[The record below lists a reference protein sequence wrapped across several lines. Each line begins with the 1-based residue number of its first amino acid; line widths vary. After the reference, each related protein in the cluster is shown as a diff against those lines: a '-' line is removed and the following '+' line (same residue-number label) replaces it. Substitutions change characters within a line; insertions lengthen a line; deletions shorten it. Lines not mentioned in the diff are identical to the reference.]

1 MAVLKV
7 TAAPGTRCP
16 MEGRPREYIT
26 DTAAVEVP
34 DTAYYRRLIAD
45 GSLVKTTPG
54 NKKEV
59 RTDGK

>member
-7 TAAPGTRCP
+7 TAAPGARCP

-26 DTAAVEVP
+26 DSAAVEVP
-34 DTAYYRRLIAD
+34 HTPYYLRLLAD
-45 GSLVKTTPG
+45 GSLVTATGG

-59 RTDGK
+59 KTDGK

>member
-26 DTAAVEVP
+26 DSAAVEVP
-34 DTAYYRRLIAD
+34 ETAYYRRLIAD
-45 GSLVKTTPG
+45 GSLVKAAPG

-59 RTDGK
+59 KTDGK

>member
-7 TAAPGTRCP
+7 IAAPGTRCP

-34 DTAYYRRLIAD
+34 DTTYYRRLLAD
-45 GSLVKTTPG
+45 GSLMRATAG
-54 NKKEV
+54 NKKEAK
-59 RTDGK
+59 TDGK

>member
-7 TAAPGTRCP
+7 TAAPGARCP
-16 MEGRPREYIT
+16 IEGRPREYIT

-34 DTAYYRRLIAD
+34 HTTYYLRLLAD
-45 GSLVKTTPG
+45 GSLVKATGG

-59 RTDGK
+59 KTDGK

>member
-7 TAAPGTRCP
+7 TATPGTRCP

-26 DTAAVEVP
+26 DSAAVEVP
-34 DTAYYRRLIAD
+34 ETAYYRRLIAD
-45 GSLVKTTPG
+45 GSLVKAVPG

>member
-7 TAAPGTRCP
+7 TAAPGMRCP

-26 DTAAVEVP
+26 DSAVVEVP
-34 DTAYYRRLIAD
+34 ETAYYRRLIAD
-45 GSLVKTTPG
+45 GSLVKAAPG
-54 NKKEV
+54 SKKEV